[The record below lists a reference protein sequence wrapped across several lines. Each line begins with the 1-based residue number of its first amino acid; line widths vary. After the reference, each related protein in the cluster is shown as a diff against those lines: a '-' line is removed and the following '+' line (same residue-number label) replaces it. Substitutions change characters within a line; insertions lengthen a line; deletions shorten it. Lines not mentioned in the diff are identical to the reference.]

1 MRLRAASATRAASQ
15 GGAPGEQ
22 NQDHAWLDPAAGW
35 FAVSDGLGA
44 YAGGEVASAVAV
56 EACARAL
63 AAPPAGA
70 LTPRARL
77 NAAVQEAARALHQRG
92 RRERLLSRMAA
103 TLTVLELSPGQWRA
117 AHVGDSRCYLLREGT
132 LRQLTTDHSLA
143 FEQYLAGAIPKD
155 ALADHP
161 NQRLLTRTLSATRP
175 FVVPELLEGEAR
187 PGDLFLLCS
196 DGLLAG
202 LDDEGLARLLAG
214 GDDPQATCARLVEA
228 ASGRD
233 DATALVV
240 AAEW

>member
-1 MRLRAASATRAASQ
+1 MRLDAASQ
-15 GGAPGEQ
+15 TRTGPRGEP
-22 NQDHAWLDPAAGW
+22 NQDAVCSDPAAGR

-44 YAGGEVASAVAV
+44 YAGGEVASALAL
-56 EACARAL
+56 EASARAL

-92 RRERLLSRMAA
+92 RRERMLGRMAA
-103 TLTVLELSPGQWRA
+103 TLTLLELAPGAWRA
-117 AHVGDSRCYLLREGT
+117 AHVGDSRCYLLRAGA

-143 FEQYLAGAIPKD
+143 YEQFLAGAIPKD
-155 ALADHP
+155 AVSDHP
-161 NQRLLTRTLSATRP
+161 NQRLLTRTLSASRP

-187 PGDLFLLCS
+187 PGDRFLLCT

-202 LDDEGLARLLAG
+202 LDEATLGRLLGAAPDAATACRSLLEAG
-214 GDDPQATCARLVEA
+214 A
-228 ASGRD
+228 GRD

-240 AAEW
+240 VAEW